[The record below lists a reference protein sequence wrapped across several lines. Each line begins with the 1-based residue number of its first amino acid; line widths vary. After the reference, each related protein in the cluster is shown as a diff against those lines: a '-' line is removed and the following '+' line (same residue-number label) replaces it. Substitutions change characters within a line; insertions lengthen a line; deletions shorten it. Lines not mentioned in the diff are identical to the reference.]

1 MSTPSSPVVATA
13 AAAPAPKLNSIQL
26 IEQEIVGFFKQ
37 KEQAIANLHALD
49 GAIQAAQH
57 LVAVLKTAAAKAE
70 AEAVKIAG
78 EVKTDAEKVATEV
91 KTEATKIVDA
101 VVVDAKKL

>member
-13 AAAPAPKLNSIQL
+13 AAVPAPKLKSIQL

-78 EVKTDAEKVATEV
+78 EVKT
-91 KTEATKIVDA
+91 EATKIVDA
-101 VVVDAKKL
+101 VEAEAKKL

>member
-13 AAAPAPKLNSIQL
+13 AAVPAPKLNSIQL
-26 IEQEIVGFFKQ
+26 IEQEIGNFFKQ

-78 EVKTDAEKVATEV
+78 EVKT
-91 KTEATKIVDA
+91 EATKIVDA
-101 VVVDAKKL
+101 VEAEAKKL